1 MGEDNHTYEGEGR
14 RKLRKSR
21 RRWRGLDRIN
31 LAQDVDRWRILK
43 NTAMNICVP

>member
-1 MGEDNHTYEGEGR
+1 
-14 RKLRKSR
+14 
-21 RRWRGLDRIN
+21 LDRIN